1 MLLEELLPV
10 IGRNTSVTFNVP
22 PDGTEHRKQLY
33 RSGTYENA
41 TTYPPGSDIND
52 YGKCEVKCIEDGDM
66 EIRVYLKGW
75 DKNFKRRIIQ

>member
-10 IGRNTSVTFNVP
+10 IGRNTPVTFNVP
-22 PDGTEHRKQLY
+22 PDGTEDRKQLY

-41 TTYPPGSDIND
+41 RKYPPDSDIND

-75 DKNFKRRIIQ
+75 DKNFKSH